1 MKQLNPVLHFILEQ
15 RYILNNLS
23 EQVGTA
29 FGAAEA
35 AAARGLRIRP
45 GTLGELGAEES
56 AISKLRRQKQGSP
69 YEIPQIDSSLSKL
82 IDELNLISK
91 ENLWASKQ
99 GQIVETELK
108 NAIEEALSKG
118 KQNALGISLEVAK
131 TKPDLFK
138 SVHSATIVDKLNT
151 MTLKRVGEVEAKQ
164 TVTTTDIPVEAPV
177 EVPVAPKF
185 TTQTKVATEEPS
197 PFEFPVAPTPSEV
210 PVASPQTQPQ
220 TQLNTAQAVGTMSLF
235 PSFDSSVFQV
245 KNPAYEKVVT
255 PELQTKAQ
263 LQKAKTPP
271 KIATEKRRRPP
282 EEYGME
288 SPEEREEPE
297 TLNIISGETESTDVG
312 TEIEKLLG
320 KYSGTQRLK

>member
-1 MKQLNPVLHFILEQ
+1 MKPLNPILKFILENRFQ
-15 RYILNNLS
+15 QKLYEQFVGVPLKPRVSPRVAEIRVEPSVKIKPS
-23 EQVGTA
+23 EIKAPEV
-29 FGAAEA
+29 
-35 AAARGLRIRP
+35 
-45 GTLGELGAEES
+45 
-56 AISKLRRQKQGSP
+56 SP
-69 YEIPQIDSSLSKL
+69 LKPL
-82 IDELNLISK
+82 IDAGPKLNFAAP
-91 ENLWASKQ
+91 EVQ
-99 GQIVETELK
+99 G
-108 NAIEEALSKG
+108 
-118 KQNALGISLEVAK
+118 ALGILEKEVSISINSIPEPK
-131 TKPDLFK
+131 LDVVVLDVVNRNSINTSNEILLDK
-138 SVHSATIVDKLNT
+138 IVEIANSKLGVT
-151 MTLKRVGEVEAKQ
+151 PQVQPVKVGAKQ

-271 KIATEKRRRPP
+271 KIATETRQNRRFKRRRPP